1 MSTYNFTRVATE
13 VISKAKE
20 ICEEHKNTQITPLH
34 IALAFESATG
44 GYWQR
49 LMEKIGADSSKF
61 FSLLKSKVSGL
72 PKQDPPPEYV
82 SADTKVLSIFK
93 AADALRKKAD
103 DSHIAVDHLIQA
115 SMTDSNLAKVY
126 VDAGLTPDKV
136 IESIKDTRGN
146 KKVTSESAEGN
157 FEALQ
162 KYAVDLVSR
171 AESGKLDP
179 VIGRDDEIR
188 RVIRILSRRTK
199 NNPILAGPPGTG
211 KTAIVEGLAQ
221 RIVLGDV
228 PEGLLGC
235 RVWSLDMGALMAGA
249 KFRGEF
255 EERLKNVLDEVKE
268 AAGKA
273 ILFVDEVHL
282 VIGAGK
288 AEGSMD
294 AANLL
299 KPMLARGELRMVG
312 ATTLEEYR
320 KHIEKDEAF
329 ARRMQPVYVDEPSIP
344 DTISILRGIKTK
356 YEAHH
361 GVTIQDAAIVLA
373 AKLAKRFI
381 PSRRLPDSAID
392 LVDEACAS
400 VRVALDSAPEII
412 DNLQRRQLQLEV
424 EATAL
429 ESEKDSA
436 SRTRLTKVHE
446 ELSEI
451 AEKLRPLQMRYQAEK
466 ARVEEIRDVQRK
478 LDTVKSKLA
487 AAERD
492 RDSVKVADLRY
503 GAIPDL
509 ERKLEKLQR
518 EQAVRKSS
526 SEDAAPD
533 EGALLTEVVGPD
545 QIADVVSRWTG
556 IPVSKLTASDRE
568 RLLSLSKHLHER
580 VVGQDEAVDAV
591 AEAILRSR
599 AGMSAPG
606 RPASFFFLGPTGVGK
621 TELARALAAELFD
634 DEKNIVRID
643 MSEYMESH
651 SVSRLIGAPPGYV
664 GHDEGGQLTEA
675 VRRKP
680 FSLVLLDEIE
690 KAHRQVLTVLLQVLD
705 DGRLTDSQGRVVDFS
720 NTIVIMTSNIGAQYI
735 LQESEDRAV
744 ARASKRARLSEGQSK
759 GMTTTATD
767 TSCSDVDLDVTAEF
781 KTSDTSLSPET
792 VAKVMTAL
800 KGQFLPEWLNRID
813 EIILFKPLSG
823 SNLRDIVHHQVREMA
838 KRLEDKDI
846 SVNITD
852 SALEQILRESYNASF
867 GARPMRRYIEKHLA
881 TALSRLL
888 IAGTL
893 TDHSVVDISA
903 GSTGNYSLNTRR
915 KMVTTG

>member
-1 MSTYNFTRVATE
+1 VEHQPLQWRRTH
-13 VISKAKE
+13 AKS
-20 ICEEHKNTQITPLH
+20 ILILTHVQITPLH

-759 GMTTTATD
+759 GMATTATD

-800 KGQFLPEWLNRID
+800 KGQFLPEWLNVW
-813 EIILFKPLSG
+813 K
-823 SNLRDIVHHQVREMA
+823 
-838 KRLEDKDI
+838 
-846 SVNITD
+846 
-852 SALEQILRESYNASF
+852 
-867 GARPMRRYIEKHLA
+867 
-881 TALSRLL
+881 
-888 IAGTL
+888 
-893 TDHSVVDISA
+893 
-903 GSTGNYSLNTRR
+903 TR
-915 KMVTTG
+915 TYL